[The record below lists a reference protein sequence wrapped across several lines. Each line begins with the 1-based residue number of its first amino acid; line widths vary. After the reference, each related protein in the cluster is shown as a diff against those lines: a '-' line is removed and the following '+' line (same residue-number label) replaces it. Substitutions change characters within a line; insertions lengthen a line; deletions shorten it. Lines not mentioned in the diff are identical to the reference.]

1 LGGSDAFIVCE
12 DANLVKAA
20 ENAAIGRLQN
30 CGQTCIAS
38 KDLLSTKKYLIVF
51 CFFCSRILKNMKLES
66 K

>member
-1 LGGSDAFIVCE
+1 MCSELGGSDAFIVCE

-38 KDLLSTKKYLIVF
+38 KIHYPRKKVLIVF
-51 CFFCSRILKNMKLES
+51 VSFAQNFKKI
-66 K
+66 